1 MYALGNGFLTVF
13 CSDHSVVAS
22 ARPGDTAPRSVEHA
36 LRADR
41 VLLQRVEGDAQTG
54 RGEHIGFGRQCD
66 RSDGPEK
73 SECV

>member
-1 MYALGNGFLTVF
+1 MVIRLLTMF
-13 CSDHSVVAS
+13 CSDHGVVAS
-22 ARPGDTAPRSVEHA
+22 ARPGDTAPRSVKRA
-36 LRADR
+36 LRAHR
-41 VLLQRVEGDAQTG
+41 ILLQRVQGNTQTS